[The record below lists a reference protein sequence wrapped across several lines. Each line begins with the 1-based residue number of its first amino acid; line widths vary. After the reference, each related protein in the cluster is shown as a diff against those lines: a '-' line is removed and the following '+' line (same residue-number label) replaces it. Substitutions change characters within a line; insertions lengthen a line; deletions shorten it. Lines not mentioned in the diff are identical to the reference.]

1 MEKIKLRLKHTLL
14 MCAISIPLFHD
25 LCSWRNSFKKN
36 INNGFPVVE
45 WLLFVMQYITVATEP
60 LLGKTIS
67 APKRERQNDYKKI
80 FYGNSDRYYTFK
92 LGYSELG
99 EIQSC
104 IYFGYV
110 SQGLAPYSWAQ
121 EVLNNFSTF
130 LWDASEIFKFST
142 STKENTLTT
151 NSKKAHHG
159 ISLVF
164 KNTNRMTAG
173 SLQRQHKG

>member
-1 MEKIKLRLKHTLL
+1 M
-14 MCAISIPLFHD
+14 
-25 LCSWRNSFKKN
+25 
-36 INNGFPVVE
+36 E

-60 LLGKTIS
+60 LLRKTIS

-104 IYFGYV
+104 IYLGYV

-130 LWDASEIFKFST
+130 CGMLLKCSSFLPAP
-142 STKENTLTT
+142 TKT
-151 NSKKAHHG
+151 
-159 ISLVF
+159 
-164 KNTNRMTAG
+164 
-173 SLQRQHKG
+173 

>member
-1 MEKIKLRLKHTLL
+1 MIIKK
-14 MCAISIPLFHD
+14 LFH
-25 LCSWRNSFKKN
+25 
-36 INNGFPVVE
+36 
-45 WLLFVMQYITVATEP
+45 
-60 LLGKTIS
+60 
-67 APKRERQNDYKKI
+67 
-80 FYGNSDRYYTFK
+80 GNTDRYYTFK

-104 IYFGYV
+104 IYLGYV